1 MDSIQT
7 DRLFSVLADETAR
20 EIFGLVSDSP
30 RSAQDI
36 HERCETSL
44 KTVYR
49 RLEALED
56 ADLVSTMTRPGE
68 QGPYTVYVSTINEID
83 ISIHPDSKDVDIA
96 VQRDDDDVD
105 QFISI
110 WDELQE

>member
-1 MDSIQT
+1 MDSVRA

-20 EIFGLVSDSP
+20 EIFTLVSDNP
-30 RSAQDI
+30 RSAKDI
-36 HERCETSL
+36 YAGCDTSL

-49 RLEALED
+49 RLEALQE

-68 QGPYTVYVSTINEID
+68 QGPYTVYVSTIDEID
-83 ISIHPDSKDVDIA
+83 ISIDPDSEDVDIT
-96 VQRDDDDVD
+96 VQRDDNVD